1 MARSNR
7 SAEFVERINWPLSLW
22 LFILVMLA
30 SIYLTLWAPFNTQVA
45 LSVTL
50 LILLGLIYAHYKT
63 RLEIVVINNWLYV
76 DKAKIEMKFIQSAK
90 ALDKVEFS
98 KKSRV
103 DADPAAF
110 SATRF
115 WIKTGVI
122 IKLKD
127 KSDPTPYWLIS
138 TKKAKALADC
148 FN

>member
-7 SAEFVERINWPLSLW
+7 SIEFAERISWPLSLW
-22 LFILVMLA
+22 LFISVMLA
-30 SIYLTLWAPFNTQVA
+30 SLFLTLWAPFNTQVA
-45 LSVTL
+45 LSATS

-76 DKAKIEMKFIQSAK
+76 GSAKIEMKFIQSAR

-98 KKSRV
+98 KQNGV
-103 DADPAAF
+103 NADPAAF

-115 WIKTGVI
+115 WVKTGVK

-127 KSDPTPYWLIS
+127 KSDPTPYWLVS

>member
-22 LFILVMLA
+22 LFISVMLA

-98 KKSRV
+98 KKSGV

-115 WIKTGVI
+115 WVKTGVI
-122 IKLKD
+122 IKLQD